1 MGNMVIYKDN
11 FIYTK
16 YDKKS
21 PSAMAWK
28 AFTGNDQS
36 YSDTEESAIQA
47 LKDKLDII
55 ENFKHG
61 VDN

>member
-1 MGNMVIYKDN
+1 MVEYKGN

-16 YDKKS
+16 YDKKA

-28 AFTGNDQS
+28 AFSGNEQS
-36 YSDTEESAIQA
+36 YSDTEESAITA

-55 ENFKHG
+55 ENFRLG
-61 VDN
+61 VEKE